1 LAKNDSFSLFPPVA
15 GQMSGECRHNDK
27 RSPVIFVK
35 TKIMDKTAI
44 AKKIIHF
51 RKLRGI
57 TQEAL
62 SEATGLNV
70 RTIQRIESGEVDPRL
85 YTLKSI
91 ADALDVNL
99 EELLPEPTQH
109 ELNQIA
115 GLHIT
120 PIAFF
125 FFPVIGNVMVP
136 FIYWMLKR
144 EEVNGINKHG
154 KDILN
159 GQLTY
164 SIVAGLL
171 VAVLMAVLVVPAV
184 FMGRFLL
191 PMEFYMYL
199 PVYFL
204 IYLLIS
210 IVVFGLLPALNAMRV
225 YRGKE
230 AWKYPLKINFFK

>member
-1 LAKNDSFSLFPPVA
+1 
-15 GQMSGECRHNDK
+15 
-27 RSPVIFVK
+27 
-35 TKIMDKTAI
+35 MDKTAI

-62 SEATGLNV
+62 SEVTGLNV
-70 RTIQRIESGEVDPRL
+70 RTIQRIEAGEVDPRL

-115 GLHIT
+115 ALHIT

-125 FFPVIGNVMVP
+125 FFPIIGNVMVP
-136 FIYWMLKR
+136 FIFWMLKR

-171 VAVLMAVLVVPAV
+171 VAIQIGLLLLPAV
-184 FMGRFLL
+184 FLGQFLL
-191 PMEFYMYL
+191 PEQFYMYM
-199 PVYFL
+199 PVYFA
-204 IYLLIS
+204 IYLFIS
-210 IVVFGLLPALNAMRV
+210 ILLFGIFPALNAMRV

-230 AWKYPLKINFFK
+230 AWKYPLRINFFK

>member
-1 LAKNDSFSLFPPVA
+1 
-15 GQMSGECRHNDK
+15 ME
-27 RSPVIFVK
+27 
-35 TKIMDKTAI
+35 KTAI

-51 RKLRGI
+51 RKLKGI
-57 TQEAL
+57 TQETLA
-62 SEATGLNV
+62 EVTGLNV

-91 ADALDVNL
+91 AEALDVNL

-115 GLHIT
+115 ALHIT

-125 FFPVIGNVMVP
+125 FFPIIGNVVAP
-136 FIYWMLKR
+136 FIFWMMKR
-144 EEVNGINKHG
+144 DEVNGINKHG

-171 VAVLMAVLVVPAV
+171 VGIQLALLMVPAI

-191 PMEFYMYL
+191 PMELYMYV
-199 PVYFL
+199 PVLFGV
-204 IYLLIS
+204 YLLMS
-210 IVVFGLLPALNAMRV
+210 ILLFGIFPAINSLRV

-230 AWKYPLKINFFK
+230 AWKYPLKIRFFK

>member
-1 LAKNDSFSLFPPVA
+1 
-15 GQMSGECRHNDK
+15 
-27 RSPVIFVK
+27 
-35 TKIMDKTAI
+35 MDKTAI

-51 RKLRGI
+51 RKLKGI
-57 TQEAL
+57 TQETL
-62 SEATGLNV
+62 TEVTGLNV

-115 GLHIT
+115 VLHIT
-120 PIAFF
+120 PVAFF
-125 FFPVIGNVMVP
+125 FFPIIGNVMVP

-164 SIVAGLL
+164 SIIAGLL
-171 VAVLMAVLVVPAV
+171 AAVQIGLLLAPAV

-191 PMEFYMYL
+191 PMEFYMYI

-204 IYLLIS
+204 ICLLVS
-210 IVVFGLLPALNAMRV
+210 ILIFGIFPALNAVRV
-225 YRGKE
+225 YKGKE
-230 AWKYPLKINFFK
+230 AWKYPFKVNFFT